1 MTDALEIVSK
11 YAIGSHMKKHPSL
24 AATVNSLPTHCPSQ
38 IFLGNPQGSAV
49 SVSDADLAAA
59 AAAIGSRQ
67 VFVHSPYIVNLSAK
81 EDKWQSALLRKTLGY
96 TSAFGGLGVVV
107 HVGKSTSQHMADALQ
122 NMRAMLMRS
131 LDAATPTCPL
141 LLETPA
147 GQGTETL
154 KGMGEFL
161 DFVESF
167 ADPRLR
173 VCLDTCHVFACGHD
187 PVLYVKEALKR
198 PGLLKLVHY
207 NDSEGACNSCVD
219 RHAFVGTGKI
229 GLETMRTIAQ
239 LCHESNVPMVIE

>member
-1 MTDALEIVSK
+1 LADEIISI
-11 YAIGSHMKKHPSL
+11 YNIGSHMKKQPSI
-24 AATVNSLPTHCPSQ
+24 AGTIASLPPGRPSQ

-49 SVSDADLAAA
+49 SATDSDLAAA
-59 AAAIGSRQ
+59 AAAIGSRK
-67 VFVHSPYIVNLSAK
+67 VFVHSPYIVNLCAK
-81 EDKWQSALLRKTLGY
+81 EDKWQSQLLRKNLQY
-96 TSAFGGLGVVV
+96 TGAFGGLGVVV
-107 HVGKSTSQHMADALQ
+107 HVGKSTSQPLTEALQ
-122 NMRAMLMRS
+122 NMRAMLQRS
-131 LDAATPTCPL
+131 LDAATPACPL

-187 PVLYVKEALKR
+187 PVEYLKETLKR

-207 NDSEGACNSCVD
+207 NDSEGACKSCVD

-239 LCHESNVPMVIE
+239 LCHEAAVPMVIE